1 VFLKNF
7 FRINIFLS
15 QKKYNFVKKNKEMNS
30 KFILPYLLFTIVF
43 VSCKKEKTDNQIESE
58 EKSKTF
64 DVTLNMV
71 VSQDDNFQIFY
82 IDGSNQ
88 DFDENKSLWVSVKG
102 SSEPQDIIFNLPE
115 DVIPSNIRLD
125 LGNNENQSAMKFNSF
140 KMSYYDKSY
149 ELKDTLILKNFV
161 IGEQLNYDKAT
172 STLTPNKGKAII
184 YDPLLYPQ
192 SNLREEIEKIVQ

>member
-1 VFLKNF
+1 
-7 FRINIFLS
+7 
-15 QKKYNFVKKNKEMNS
+15 MNS

-102 SSEPQDIIFNLPE
+102 SLEPQDIIFNLPE

-125 LGNNENQSAMKFNSF
+125 LGNNENQSAMKLNSF

-149 ELKDTLILKNFV
+149 ELKDTLILRNFV
-161 IGEQLNYDKAT
+161 IGEQLNYDKTT
-172 STLTPNKGKAII
+172 STLTPNKGKATI

-192 SNLREEIEKIVQ
+192 SNLREEIEKIVK